1 MTPASRRQDHTT
13 SPSAPAPF
21 VKSAPA
27 STASRT
33 ALMTLRNTPLW
44 GRTAG
49 VLEVICPTREVKYF
63 RCGDWTGKFAKAVLI
78 CPSGWIASLSRTEPI
93 APAHANRQNR
103 TAGISEITPRNRT
116 CCGHAKTER
125 MTRAEIRNL
134 LLVEIT
140 ERSNTRAAPNFR
152 AYVGECTTSC
162 PRRLVAFGQHFLKK
176 MMTCSFRHCA
186 FIF

>member
-1 MTPASRRQDHTT
+1 
-13 SPSAPAPF
+13 
-21 VKSAPA
+21 
-27 STASRT
+27 
-33 ALMTLRNTPLW
+33 MTLRNTPLW

-116 CCGHAKTER
+116 CCGHAKIDANDPLADLLLFASDVR
-125 MTRAEIRNL
+125 FQILSRPNPLAVMILRCAARNGGAVSSRRGKLAAGLPRFLQIPQASRRALGTRPESACLSCRHAEIASL
-134 LLVEIT
+134 
-140 ERSNTRAAPNFR
+140 P
-152 AYVGECTTSC
+152 
-162 PRRLVAFGQHFLKK
+162 
-176 MMTCSFRHCA
+176 
-186 FIF
+186 